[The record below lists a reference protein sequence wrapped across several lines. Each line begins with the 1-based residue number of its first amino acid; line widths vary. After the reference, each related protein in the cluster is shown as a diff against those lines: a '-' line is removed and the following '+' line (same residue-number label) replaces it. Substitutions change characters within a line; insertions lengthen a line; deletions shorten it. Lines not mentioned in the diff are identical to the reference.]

1 MDSQFQVGGT
11 RLSIHFNCVN
21 FTLLYFFT
29 YFVGCLLYVVV
40 MAQAKNMTPL
50 QRKPF
55 EGWAK
60 EDMVWINPAGK
71 KKDFIHICLHLI
83 ISL

>member
-1 MDSQFQVGGT
+1 MTHSQFQVGRT

-29 YFVGCLLYVVV
+29 FFVGYSLFFVV

-55 EGWAK
+55 EGWAY
-60 EDMVWINPAGK
+60 EDLVWINPAGK
-71 KKDFIHICLHLI
+71 KINFIHICLHLI
-83 ISL
+83 IS